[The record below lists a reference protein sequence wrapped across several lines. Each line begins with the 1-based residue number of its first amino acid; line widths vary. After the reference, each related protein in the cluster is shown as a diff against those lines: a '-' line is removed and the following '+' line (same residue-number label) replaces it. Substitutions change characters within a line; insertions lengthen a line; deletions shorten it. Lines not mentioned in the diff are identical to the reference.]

1 MNARCKGAHD
11 PENSKAQRARAGFI
25 DLHPPEP
32 EARKTFAWRDAR
44 SHRQASIR
52 TREETAC
59 AAVQGSRESER
70 MSLPNVQLISRS
82 ERSGRPAPKCKTPEV
97 RERLSVPDAQ
107 LLGLALLTLRAACG
121 WRSPSGR
128 FTEREG
134 CFPSHVRCCQ
144 THWQVSLRMFKP
156 EGLVSCSPGV
166 PSESECSPG
175 NPVSRPIP
183 VRSRTPSGF
192 RPSDQPCGRASSST
206 RL

>member
-32 EARKTFAWRDAR
+32 EARKTFAWSEPNTANENSRTTSPGSRFNLTAFWSDAR
-44 SHRQASIR
+44 SHRQTSIR
-52 TREETAC
+52 GSKRKAC
-59 AAVQGSRESER
+59 AAMQGSRESER
-70 MSLPNVQLISRS
+70 M
-82 ERSGRPAPKCKTPEV
+82 
-97 RERLSVPDAQ
+97 SVPDAQ